1 MSKDVLLWE
10 QVRLKYLIRETFIII
25 SAEIFLAEVLI
36 ISIIKL
42 FPKRMN

>member
-10 QVRLKYLIRETFIII
+10 QVRLKYFICETFIII
-25 SAEIFLAEVLI
+25 SSEIFLAEVLI

>member
-1 MSKDVLLWE
+1 MGTSASEIFDLN
-10 QVRLKYLIRETFIII
+10 ETFIII

-36 ISIIKL
+36 ISITKL